1 MNVPVCPNCGK
12 RLVRGGIA
20 GSGRVR
26 WQCRDGGGERKYC
39 YSSTNPAAGKRTR
52 SGDAGSVLKFR
63 RDLGNSKVFVITS
76 AQNATPVQPVFWNIL
91 KRIKEDRSAQL
102 LAIPF
107 RYKNPSSTWTASQA
121 NEERWAEEVQ
131 PYLWNVT
138 KTLNSNLMIMGDAKI
153 IPTASDPLTGFDPLS
168 GTSSA
173 IIGHPK
179 IALRSISTPSNR
191 MAKVMVT
198 TGACTLPNFTDSRL
212 GKLGKFHHTL
222 AAIIV
227 EIEGSKFYLR
237 HLYFDSATQSVTDL
251 NIRYYEDRTELAP
264 RPLALIMGDT
274 HVDFID
280 PAVERATFGEDG
292 MVEVLNP
299 LHLIYHDLLD
309 SYSCNPHHRG
319 NPFIAYAK
327 AISGMNDVK
336 AEVRRACEFVRER
349 TKKDRISVIVPS
361 NHDDMFKRWIITE
374 DWKTQGKN
382 MKFYISTADR
392 MLAGTRMTE
401 HGTQFPS
408 PLPLVFP
415 DFVDMRGIKV
425 LKEDES
431 FVLGRVELGMHGDR
445 GPSGARGSIKNLR
458 RIGIRSIIG
467 HSHSPGIDEGC
478 VQVGTSTR
486 LRLEYNSGPGA
497 WLNAHCILHEGG
509 KRQLVIIVDGK
520 WRGRVK
526 NRRIKGR
533 RVRR

>member
-1 MNVPVCPNCGK
+1 M
-12 RLVRGGIA
+12 
-20 GSGRVR
+20 
-26 WQCRDGGGERKYC
+26 
-39 YSSTNPAAGKRTR
+39 
-52 SGDAGSVLKFR
+52 
-63 RDLGNSKVFVITS
+63 FVITA
-76 AQNATPVQPVFWNIL
+76 AQNGTPVQPVFWNIL
-91 KRIKEDRSAQL
+91 KRIKKDREAEL
-102 LAIPF
+102 LVIPF

-121 NEERWAEEVQ
+121 NEEWWTTEVQ
-131 PYLWNVT
+131 PFLWNVT
-138 KTLNSNLMIMGDAKI
+138 KVLNPNLMLMGDAKV

-168 GTSSA
+168 SASSA

-179 IALRSISTPSNR
+179 IALRSIATPSNR
-191 MAKVMVT
+191 MAKVMAT
-198 TGACTLPNFTDSRL
+198 TGACTVPNFTDSRL

-237 HLYFDSATQSVTDL
+237 HLYFDKTTQSVTDL
-251 NIRYYEDRTELAP
+251 NIRYYEDRTETAP

-280 PAVERATFGEDG
+280 PAVERATFGIGG
-292 MVEVLNP
+292 MVDILKP
-299 LHLIYHDLLD
+299 RHLIFHDLLD
-309 SYSCNPHHRG
+309 AYSCNPHHKG
-319 NPFIAYAK
+319 NPFISYAK
-327 AISGMNDVK
+327 AISGRGDVK
-336 AEVRRACEFVRER
+336 AEVQRACEFVRDR
-349 TKKDRISVIVPS
+349 TEGDIVSIVVPS
-361 NHDDMFKRWIITE
+361 NHDDMLKRWIITE
-374 DWKTQGKN
+374 DWKTTGRN
-382 MKFYISTADR
+382 MKFYLSVADR
-392 MLAGTRMTE
+392 MIDGTRMTE

-415 DFVDMRGIKV
+415 DFVDMRGIRL

-431 FVLGRVELGMHGDR
+431 FVLGQVELGMHGDR
-445 GPSGARGSIKNLR
+445 GPNGSRGSIKNIR

-509 KRQLVIIVDGK
+509 KRQLVIIVDGN

-526 NRRIKGR
+526 ER